1 LVFGPWSSVVGLG
14 PHPIAAFGC
23 QAASRRPTANDQDRL
38 KTLAAKSDLHI
49 YALSAGLGLCAG
61 FLDVKIGDLLLTA
74 LFVLAAT
81 MLLGALRPQR
91 PWRWT
96 VLVAVFVPVVQ
107 IMAYLLLTEKPYRA
121 QIYESFLG
129 FLTGIAGAYGGATAR
144 RGLAE
149 LWRK

>member
-1 LVFGPWSSVVGLG
+1 MAEKSNRGIYLLG
-14 PHPIAAFGC
+14 AA
-23 QAASRRPTANDQDRL
+23 
-38 KTLAAKSDLHI
+38 
-49 YALSAGLGLCAG
+49 LGVCAG
-61 FLDVKIGDLLLTA
+61 VLDAKIGDLLLTA

-96 VLVAVFVPVVQ
+96 LLVAAFVPLVQ
-107 IMAYLLLTEKPYRA
+107 LAAYVALTEKPYRA

-129 FLTGIAGAYGGATAR
+129 FLTGVAGAYGGATAR
-144 RGLAE
+144 RGLGE